1 MHNLAFRGLRLPRL
15 GAMRG
20 GGGGGG
26 GGGYNYAA
34 DGTLLFWMDA
44 GRFDGTNPTS
54 GSTLTENWGNRM
66 GGAYPRFRQPTA
78 GNQPTL
84 AQVNDIWVADFG
96 AAINNAS
103 TFAGMRYMRFVNSA
117 GTNITV
123 DAVDTHTMA
132 LIYIGDTVGSRYLLG
147 LDDDDVNR
155 QIGLNNGTA
164 RVVGSPVLWNNQL
177 QDGPT
182 ITRNNW
188 YLFEAILRGDGN
200 ASSIWLNGVQRDT
213 TTFDQTSSVLIDLV
227 GAGKATA
234 LSERRNLGGKIA
246 RMLTYDIT
254 AGLAP
259 GAADARA
266 DMRALQLALE
276 A

>member
-1 MHNLAFRGLRLPRL
+1 MRNMAFNGLRLPRL

-20 GGGGGG
+20 AS
-26 GGGYNYAA
+26 GYDYRA

-44 GRFDGTNPTS
+44 GHFDGTNPTS

-96 AAINNAS
+96 AAIDRAS

-132 LIYIGDTVGSRYLLG
+132 LIYIGANVGDRYLLG
-147 LDDDDVNR
+147 LDDDDVNL
-155 QIGLNNGTA
+155 QIGLNRSVA
-164 RVVGSPVLWNNQL
+164 RVVGSPTLWNNQL

-182 ITRNNW
+182 ITANNW

-213 TTFDQTSSVLIDLV
+213 TTFDQTAAVLIDLV
-227 GAGKATA
+227 GAGKASN
-234 LSERRNLGGKIA
+234 LDQRQNLGGKIA
-246 RMLTYDIT
+246 RLLTYDIT

-266 DMRALQLALE
+266 DMRALQSALE